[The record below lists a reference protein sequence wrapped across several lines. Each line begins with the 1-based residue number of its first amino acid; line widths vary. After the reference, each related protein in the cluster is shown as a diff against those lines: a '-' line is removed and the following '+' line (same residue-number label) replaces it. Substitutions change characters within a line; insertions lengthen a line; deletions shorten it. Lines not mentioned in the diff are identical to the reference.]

1 MKKVGDYVVYRR
13 DVSKI
18 VNIKKNPLNN
28 MDYYVLVP
36 VTDES
41 LKIDVPVENQ
51 YIRELITIDEITKL
65 IKKIPSIPIIEN
77 NNKLI
82 ENDYKDLLKEGS
94 YESLIRII
102 KTTYLRNKERTD
114 NKKKIGDKDDYYFKL
129 AEKYLYTEFMIVL
142 GKNFDETKDYIIHEV
157 EKYSQ

>member
-41 LKIDVPVENQ
+41 LKIDVALENK

>member
-129 AEKYLYTEFMIVL
+129 AEEYLYTEFMIVL

>member
-157 EKYSQ
+157 EKYAQ